1 MVCIRELGVN
11 IFENGLE
18 NSNVTGISILN
29 IMQGIKDCKNSHYI
43 KKLFLDFG
51 RIGCTKY
58 STLNIIKKNHVEAIT

>member
-29 IMQGIKDCKNSHYI
+29 IM
-43 KKLFLDFG
+43 
-51 RIGCTKY
+51 
-58 STLNIIKKNHVEAIT
+58 